1 MDYKTK
7 HKIKKI
13 ISNTLGKILKSRGQ
27 RILMYHS
34 LGTKVKN
41 DIYGIYSIEKKLFE
55 SQMNYLSQNYTNS
68 LTSIKNFAVNKN
80 SISITFDDGF
90 ADVLEDAAPIM
101 SKLNIPFTV
110 FVSPKLV
117 IERNEYL
124 SIIQLKELSKLDICT
139 IGAHGYSHEPLTNL
153 SLDNIKNEIYN
164 SKQWLEDTIGK
175 NVFFMSYPHGV
186 VNNFIKNEVKNVGF
200 ISASSSKP
208 GVNTLN
214 SDPFELRRT
223 PILSHDYMNQFI
235 SKING
240 DWDWTKWI

>member
-1 MDYKTK
+1 
-7 HKIKKI
+7 
-13 ISNTLGKILKSRGQ
+13 
-27 RILMYHS
+27 MYHS
-34 LGTKVKN
+34 LGTRVKN

-90 ADVLEDAAPIM
+90 ADVLEKAAPIM

-153 SLDNIKNEIYN
+153 SLNNIKKEVYS
-164 SKQWLEDTIGK
+164 SKQWLEDTLGK
-175 NVFFMSYPHGV
+175 KVFFMSTMVY
-186 VNNFIKNEVKNVGF
+186 
-200 ISASSSKP
+200 A
-208 GVNTLN
+208 
-214 SDPFELRRT
+214 
-223 PILSHDYMNQFI
+223 
-235 SKING
+235 
-240 DWDWTKWI
+240 